1 LSVSL
6 LRRSARFGDADKKR
20 VQLATEVGRR
30 ARCHRERRACSFRLA
45 ASAVLVLL
53 EARASSDR
61 SRGVTL
67 KICAEKISKE
77 EKLRLNV
84 RRRTL
89 KNCHAGVLTDA
100 FQAFL
105 DTARD
110 NFITGAASPNLIAN
124 SLS

>member
-30 ARCHRERRACSFRLA
+30 ARERRACSFRLA

-53 EARASSDR
+53 GARASSDR